1 MTPHSSIRRA
11 LRPALLRAAALLF
24 SAAFL
29 LSIPGV
35 VGLIDAAVRTRLL
48 AQIAAGGIAQ
58 RFLHVNLLMYVLV
71 RVLFLFFSGLTA
83 AAFWLAL
90 GRRSRAWGLALFTGT
105 AKILQAVIRG
115 IPYLVPIPFVILF
128 VRATIY
134 YARKNQPFSIFSMAF
149 SELFMLVL
157 AGGVL
162 WWLYRFLDNA
172 ADSAALIS
180 YVSTLDRPELWVGSQ
195 LTSTSLFVLAGV
207 CIGLA
212 VVRRQDAAGV
222 AAYLCG
228 AAALTLSGVWLCL
241 FRRDI
246 SRLRWAARS

>member
-1 MTPHSSIRRA
+1 MNVHTSIHCA
-11 LRPALLRAAALLF
+11 LRPPLLRAAALLF

-35 VGLIDAAVRTRLL
+35 AGLIDPAVRARLL
-48 AQIAAGGIAQ
+48 AQIAEGGIAQ
-58 RFLHVNLLMYVLV
+58 RFLHINLLMYALIRVGFLV
-71 RVLFLFFSGLTA
+71 FSGLA
-83 AAFWLAL
+83 AVGFWLSL
-90 GRRSRAWGLALFTGT
+90 SRRCRERGLALFTGT
-105 AKILQAVIRG
+105 AKVLRAVIRA

-157 AGGVL
+157 AGGIL

-172 ADSAALIS
+172 ADSVTLVR

-207 CIGLA
+207 CAGLA
-212 VVRRQDAAGV
+212 VARRQDSLGL

-241 FRRDI
+241 FRRDV
-246 SRLRWAARS
+246 SLLRWEGRG